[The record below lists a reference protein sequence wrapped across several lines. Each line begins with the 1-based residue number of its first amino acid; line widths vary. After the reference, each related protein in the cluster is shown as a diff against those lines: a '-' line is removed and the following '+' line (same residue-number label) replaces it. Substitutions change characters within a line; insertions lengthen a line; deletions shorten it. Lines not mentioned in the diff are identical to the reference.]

1 MKVFAE
7 LQYTPAGV
15 ERGYTDRILRIDLTR
30 HAASIEQ
37 VPEEMRRRMVG
48 GRGYCLQL
56 VFDGTN
62 AGTRFDGPENVLAL
76 AGGPF
81 CGETAFVGTGKFIAG
96 TISPL
101 TNTFCDSNV
110 GGHFFALVKLSG
122 FDAIAVTGKS
132 DVRVMVLIDG
142 DAGTVSIRE
151 APSGT
156 GSLLEIDGQLEA
168 WKGDGEV
175 RNVALLNTGEG
186 AANTWFGC
194 LNSMY
199 FDPKRKRARA
209 KQAGRGGTGT
219 VMQAKG
225 LWGIVVRNNR
235 KKALANLP
243 ADAERLRRAG
253 NQLRGV
259 IREVDPKAMRMA
271 NQGTTSLID
280 MMNAAH
286 ILPINNYQYNQ
297 SEEAAKVSGDVFE
310 HRYFDQ
316 GLPDGCFPGCNLAC
330 TKGCDAYILK
340 TGPHAGRKV
349 AVDGPE
355 YETAA
360 AVTNLGI
367 FDPDFMMDYSWYCDE
382 YGVDTISAGVT
393 LAFLVEAFERGFLTE
408 EDTDGIALGWGRTQ
422 GLSALFFAMCQGKG
436 FGAEAGRGIRHLKG
450 WIADRVSRR
459 TGQDPDE
466 IFRELSKFGMECKG
480 LEFSMYGTK
489 ESLAQQGGYGFA
501 LKGPQHDE
509 AWLIALDQIKNEMP
523 TFAQKARALNW
534 FPLFRTWFNLAGL
547 CKLPWIDVRHPKA
560 QFTEIPAR
568 NMPTVEYYVELVNA
582 TLGGEKTLDDLL
594 FDSEVSYTLHKL
606 INLRQGFGTRDE
618 DAIPLRA
625 MAPVYMNEYL
635 DRREYYEKYLTETAN
650 LESLGKPDEE
660 KLAILQEYRRLQ
672 YEKLCDAVY
681 ESKGWDPEGIPRK
694 STLMRLGFHDPR
706 YLAIVDA
713 ARERVRKRA
722 ELRDSDRKL
731 AN

>member
-1 MKVFAE
+1 MTVFGE
-7 LQYTPAGV
+7 LRYTPARV
-15 ERGYTDRILRIDLTR
+15 EKGYTDRILRIDLSKPSI
-30 HAASIEQ
+30 SIEE
-37 VPEEMRRRMVG
+37 VPEEMRCRLVG

-62 AGTRFDGPENVLAL
+62 ADTRFDSPENVLAL

-101 TNTFCDSNV
+101 TDTFCDSNV

-132 DVRVMVLIDG
+132 DADVMVLIDG
-142 DAGTVSIRE
+142 DSGEVCLLE
-151 APSGT
+151 APSRH
-156 GSLLEIDGQLEA
+156 GSLLEADDQLEA
-168 WKGDGEV
+168 WKGDGQV
-175 RNVALLNTGEG
+175 RNVGILTSGRG
-186 AANTWFGC
+186 AENTWFGC
-194 LNSMY
+194 LNSIY
-199 FDPKRKRARA
+199 FDSKRKRARA

-219 VMQAKG
+219 VMRAKG

-235 KKALANLP
+235 SKSLANLP
-243 ADAERLRRAG
+243 ADAGRLRSVG
-253 NQLRGV
+253 NRLRGV
-259 IREVDPKAMRMA
+259 IREVDPKALRMA
-271 NQGTTSLID
+271 WQGTTSLID

-297 SEEAAKVSGDVFE
+297 SEKTAAISGDVFE
-310 HRYFDQ
+310 HKYFEQ
-316 GLPDGCFPGCNLAC
+316 GVPDGCFPGCNLAC
-330 TKGCDAYILK
+330 TKGCEGHVLG

-367 FDPDFMMDYSWYCDE
+367 FDPDYIMDYAWYCDE

-393 LAFLVEAFERGFLTE
+393 MAFLFEAYERGILTE
-408 EDTDGIALGWGRTQ
+408 QDTGGLALRWGEPEDVS
-422 GLSALFFAMCQGKG
+422 GLLHAMCEGRG
-436 FGAEAGRGIRHLKG
+436 FGAIAGRGIRYLKA
-450 WIADRVSRR
+450 WIARRAAER
-459 TGQDPDE
+459 TGEDPRD
-466 IFRELSKFGMECKG
+466 ILVELSKFGMECKG

-509 AWLIALDQIKNEMP
+509 SWLIALDQIRNEMP
-523 TFAQKARALNW
+523 TFEQKARALNW

-547 CKLPWIDVRHPKA
+547 CKLPWIDVRHPEA

-582 TLGGEKTLDDLL
+582 TLGQEKNIEDLL
-594 FDSEVSYTLHKL
+594 LESEVAYMLHKL
-606 INLRQGFGTRDE
+606 INLRQGFGTREE

-625 MAPVYMNEYL
+625 MAPVYMNEFL
-635 DRREYYEKYLTETAN
+635 SRKEYYEKYLS
-650 LESLGKPDEE
+650 ESTSMEIQGRSDEE
-660 KLAILQEYRRLQ
+660 KLEMLQDYRRLQ

-681 ESKGWDPEGIPRK
+681 EEKGWDRQGIPRK
-694 STLMRLGFHDPR
+694 STLMRLGFHDPK
-706 YLAIVDA
+706 YLSIIDE
-713 ARERVRKRA
+713 ARERVSRRA
-722 ELRDSDRKL
+722 EQEEAGKKL